1 MKRNEINILLNIYN
15 PFIRFSGKCTMI
27 SNIDEFPTNDKLLK
41 TLYHHFDF
49 GFVQSCKKFNI
60 TNIPQEIV
68 NMITQYL
75 NVNICFNDVKT
86 FYKDC
91 FYRDL
96 YILEQD
102 TDLEYLESKTRKD
115 YIYSNIRF
123 TIIDLIYKKIDKK

>member
-1 MKRNEINILLNIYN
+1 MIL
-15 PFIRFSGKCTMI
+15 
-27 SNIDEFPTNDKLLK
+27 NIDEFPTNDKLLK
-41 TLYHHFDF
+41 TLYQHFDL
-49 GFVQSCKKFNI
+49 GFVQSCRKFNI
-60 TNIPQEIV
+60 INIPQEIV

-102 TDLEYLESKTRKD
+102 TDLEYVESKTRKD

-123 TIIDLIYKKIDKK
+123 TIIDIRR